1 MRARPHATISSS
13 YFPHWLSI
21 GLSLSISIS
30 RSHSRAL
37 FCALSLLLALSFSRS
52 HCSLLFFSLLSLTH
66 TCSSEFTHAMSTSRP
81 KTLIN
86 SSSLSSTHPHGVNFR
101 MVNFTPSNL
110 PLSLSLPNVCAC
122 ARARAHTHTHIHT
135 HAHKHTSILCMYN
148 DMHKPF
154 INRHPSNS
162 KEQKRRVDHRSR
174 DSSREKTQSSNVAS
188 CELSTGA
195 EFAAHESRSMRSR
208 CVCDWICVCVC
219 DATIYV
225 CACVSC
231 LLVTK
236 NKVESCIYLYTHHPC
251 RHHSLTHISFMG
263 YTRACA
269 RACATR
275 VCVRVHVRVFARP
288 ILHQFHSHTP

>member
-1 MRARPHATISSS
+1 
-13 YFPHWLSI
+13 
-21 GLSLSISIS
+21 
-30 RSHSRAL
+30 
-37 FCALSLLLALSFSRS
+37 
-52 HCSLLFFSLLSLTH
+52 
-66 TCSSEFTHAMSTSRP
+66 
-81 KTLIN
+81 
-86 SSSLSSTHPHGVNFR
+86 
-101 MVNFTPSNL
+101 
-110 PLSLSLPNVCAC
+110 
-122 ARARAHTHTHIHT
+122 
-135 HAHKHTSILCMYN
+135 
-148 DMHKPF
+148 MHKPF

-231 LLVTK
+231 LLVIK
-236 NKVESCIYLYTHHPC
+236 NKVESCIYLYTHHTC
-251 RHHSLTHISFMG
+251 RHHSLTHKSFMG

-269 RACATR
+269 RVRARARACICPSNSSPISPT
-275 VCVRVHVRVFARP
+275 HTLNPNPYTLNLRP
-288 ILHQFHSHTP
+288 SPFLFNALSHIYMHQGKHR

>member
-1 MRARPHATISSS
+1 M
-13 YFPHWLSI
+13 
-21 GLSLSISIS
+21 
-30 RSHSRAL
+30 
-37 FCALSLLLALSFSRS
+37 
-52 HCSLLFFSLLSLTH
+52 H
-66 TCSSEFTHAMSTSRP
+66 T
-81 KTLIN
+81 
-86 SSSLSSTHPHGVNFR
+86 
-101 MVNFTPSNL
+101 
-110 PLSLSLPNVCAC
+110 
-122 ARARAHTHTHIHT
+122 
-135 HAHKHTSILCMYN
+135 
-148 DMHKPF
+148 PF

-188 CELSTGA
+188 CERSTGA

-231 LLVTK
+231 LLVMK

-269 RACATR
+269 RVRARAQRACAC
-275 VCVRVHVRVFARP
+275 VCTCVYLPVQFFTNFTHTHLKPESLHLKPQTLTLPLQRSLTYTYMHQGKHRQRARNQ
-288 ILHQFHSHTP
+288 ILLHPRILERKHKIQEFRCLRRTLNSKP